1 MVTTTTSEPVTGSRR
16 RTAAITG
23 LAILLM
29 APFGMFG
36 NVVVL
41 GLGREISG
49 MAERVHEAE
58 TLIHLA
64 VVALVVV
71 AILDVIA
78 AWGLASHFGGAGDG
92 PARLAGWLRT
102 AYAAVLA
109 AATGQLVIATTLAD
123 AQTTDDVAVAAGVV
137 GFAATW
143 QLGMVVFAAHLAVL
157 AALVIRDTAAPT
169 VLGWVIAVAATAYAV
184 DSIARLFLPAES
196 PLLAAVVV
204 IIAVTA
210 VVGEVGLAVWL
221 LVRGGRSR

>member
-1 MVTTTTSEPVTGSRR
+1 MVTTTTEPITASRR
-16 RTAAITG
+16 RIAAITG

-29 APFGMFG
+29 APLGMFG
-36 NVVVL
+36 NLVVL
-41 GLGREISG
+41 GLGTEIAG
-49 MAERVHEAE
+49 MAERVHDAE
-58 TLIHLA
+58 TPIHLA
-64 VVALVVV
+64 AVALVTV

-78 AWGLASHFGGAGDG
+78 AWGLTRHFGKGDDG

-109 AATGQLVIATTLAD
+109 AATGQLVVATTLAESQV
-123 AQTTDDVAVAAGVV
+123 ADDVVVAAGIV
-137 GFAATW
+137 GFTATW
-143 QLGMVVFAAHLAVL
+143 QLGMVIFAAHLAVL
-157 AALVIRDTAAPT
+157 AALVIRDSAAPT

-221 LVRGGRSR
+221 LIRGGRSR